1 MQQPIIKWGV
11 LAQGGDGGVGNRTS
25 FVPETGEKTRH
36 RLRTDERQ
44 CIENAAE
51 SSDMS
56 NERLEVSL
64 NPNHRNRTIREPY
77 EDFNPRRERRRLK
90 NLSTG
95 SRKAA

>member
-1 MQQPIIKWGV
+1 MEAKTPAKRALAVLDTAPMQQPIIKWGV

-64 NPNHRNRTIREPY
+64 NPNHRQP
-77 EDFNPRRERRRLK
+77 DDPGAL
-90 NLSTG
+90 
-95 SRKAA
+95 